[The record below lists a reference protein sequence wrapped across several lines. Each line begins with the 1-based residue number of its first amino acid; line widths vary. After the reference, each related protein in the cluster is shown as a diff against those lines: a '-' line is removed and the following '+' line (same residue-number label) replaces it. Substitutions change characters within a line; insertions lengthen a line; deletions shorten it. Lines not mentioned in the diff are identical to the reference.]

1 MCIRDSFRISQPDHK
16 TGDINAPSLT
26 FNANPYDTSLSL
38 GSVYSAS
45 STVLNIDINA
55 LADEAKG
62 SFYGYIPTTGTIT
75 LLGKSS
81 GAQATVT
88 NVRLVADTYG
98 DLYGSFFF
106 EDPLKTP
113 TPSLR
118 FKVGTS
124 TFKLSSES
132 TVNTAIAEGSIL
144 SVSYTHLTL
153 PTIYSV

>member
-1 MCIRDSFRISQPDHK
+1 M
-16 TGDINAPSLT
+16 
-26 FNANPYDTSLSL
+26 
-38 GSVYSAS
+38 
-45 STVLNIDINA
+45 NIDINA
-55 LADEAKG
+55 LVDEAKG

-75 LLGKSS
+75 LLGQSS
-81 GAQATVT
+81 GAQASVT

-113 TPSLR
+113 APSLR

-132 TVNTAIAEGSIL
+132 TINDALEGSIL
-144 SVSYTHLTL
+144 LSEACH
-153 PTIYSV
+153 